1 MKTKSYDKC
10 SKKELIDIIIDLKLN
25 LGKKTSLVS
34 YYTRMLSKANEK
46 FEKQK
51 EEISRLKT
59 DILKYKLKG
68 KTYVAKEDER

>member
-10 SKKELIDIIIDLKLN
+10 SKDELIEIIIDLKLN

-34 YYTRMLSKANEK
+34 YYTRMLNKVNEK
-46 FEKQK
+46 IDKQK
-51 EEISRLKT
+51 EEISVLKK

-68 KTYVAKEDER
+68 NTYVAKKHER

>member
-10 SKKELIDIIIDLKLN
+10 SKEELIDIIIDLKLN

-34 YYTRMLSKANEK
+34 YYTRMLSKSNEK

-68 KTYVAKEDER
+68 KTYVAEKNER

>member
-1 MKTKSYDKC
+1 MKTKSYDNC
-10 SKKELIDIIIDLKLN
+10 SKEELIDIIIDLKLN

-46 FEKQK
+46 LEKQK
-51 EEISRLKT
+51 EELSKLKM

-68 KTYVAKEDER
+68 NKNVAKKHER

>member
-1 MKTKSYDKC
+1 MKTKNYNEY
-10 SKKELIDIIIDLKLN
+10 SKNELIDLIVDLKLN
-25 LGKKTSLVS
+25 LNRKNSLVN

-46 FEKQK
+46 LEKQK
-51 EEISRLKT
+51 EEISRLKM